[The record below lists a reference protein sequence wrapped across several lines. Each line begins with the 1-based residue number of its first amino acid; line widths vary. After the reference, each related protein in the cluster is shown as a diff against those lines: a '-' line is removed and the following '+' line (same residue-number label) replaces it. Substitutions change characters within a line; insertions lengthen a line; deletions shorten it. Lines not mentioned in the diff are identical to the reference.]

1 MSAFDGHP
9 LYRVSP
15 RDQPAAAA
23 STARV
28 LYLHGGA
35 YVRPITRHHWNFV
48 VDLVRRTGCEVV
60 VPLYP
65 LAPRHAGLTALTLV
79 SQVYAAEAAAGPPM
93 IVMGDSAGGGLALAL
108 AGWIRDQ
115 PLPPPALLVL
125 LSPWVDVEIPHPDA
139 VRLQAVDPM
148 LTLDGLRRA
157 GRAYAGPLGG
167 AHPVISPARADPRG
181 LPPMAIHVGG
191 CELFAPDVL
200 DYVARARALGARIEL
215 HQVPSMMHV
224 WPLLGL
230 LPEARVT
237 RALIAQQLQ
246 AALANQPGPVTLAA
260 DLPPRD
266 APGDS
271 QIQAVRKSRA

>member
-1 MSAFDGHP
+1 MTAFDGHP
-9 LYRVSP
+9 LYRVAP
-15 RDQPAAAA
+15 RAPPAASA

-79 SQVYAAEAAAGPPM
+79 GRVYAAEAAAGSPM
-93 IVMGDSAGGGLALAL
+93 MVIGDSAGGGLALAL

-115 PLPPPALLVL
+115 PVSPPALLVL
-125 LSPWVDVEIPHPDA
+125 LSPWLDVEIPHPDA

-191 CELFAPDVL
+191 CELLCPDVL

-215 HQVPSMMHV
+215 HQAPSMMHV

-230 LPEARVT
+230 LPEARMT
-237 RALIAQQLQ
+237 RALVAQQLQ
-246 AALANQPGPVTLAA
+246 AALAERAGPVTRPA
-260 DLPPRD
+260 DRPPHD
-266 APGDS
+266 PPGDP
-271 QIQAVRKSRA
+271 QIQAARKSRA